1 MDVSELRAMSDAD
14 LRDQYAESKREL
26 FNLRM
31 QLAARQLE
39 NFRRIREVRRD
50 VARVLTVLGER
61 SRAGGACRAKE
72 RWGSSELGTIERR
85 GDEE

>member
-61 SRAGGACRAKE
+61 SRAGGTQ
-72 RWGSSELGTIERR
+72 S
-85 GDEE
+85 

>member
-14 LRDQYAESKREL
+14 LRDQFAESKREL

-61 SRAGGACRAKE
+61 SRAGGTQ
-72 RWGSSELGTIERR
+72 S
-85 GDEE
+85 

>member
-39 NFRRIREVRRD
+39 NFRRIREVRRG
-50 VARVLTVLGER
+50 R
-61 SRAGGACRAKE
+61 GACANRARRAEPCRE
-72 RWGSSELGTIERR
+72 RAELKSA
-85 GDEE
+85 GDHQG

>member
-61 SRAGGACRAKE
+61 SRAGGAQ
-72 RWGSSELGTIERR
+72 S
-85 GDEE
+85 

>member
-31 QLAARQLE
+31 QMAARQLE

-61 SRAGGACRAKE
+61 NRAGGAQQ
-72 RWGSSELGTIERR
+72 S
-85 GDEE
+85 

>member
-1 MDVSELRAMSDAD
+1 MDVSELRAMSDAE

-61 SRAGGACRAKE
+61 SRAGGTQ
-72 RWGSSELGTIERR
+72 S
-85 GDEE
+85 

>member
-1 MDVSELRAMSDAD
+1 MDTVELRAMNDAD
-14 LRDQYAESKREL
+14 LRSQLAESKREL

-39 NFRRIREVRRD
+39 NFRRIRVVRRD

-61 SRAGGACRAKE
+61 SRV
-72 RWGSSELGTIERR
+72 GSAES
-85 GDEE
+85 

>member
-1 MDVSELRAMSDAD
+1 MDVNELRVMSDAD
-14 LRDQYAESKREL
+14 LRDQFAESKREL

-31 QLAARQLE
+31 QLAARQLD

-61 SRAGGACRAKE
+61 SRAG
-72 RWGSSELGTIERR
+72 STQS
-85 GDEE
+85 

>member
-61 SRAGGACRAKE
+61 SRAG
-72 RWGSSELGTIERR
+72 SVQS
-85 GDEE
+85 

>member
-14 LRDQYAESKREL
+14 LREQFAESKREL

-31 QLAARQLE
+31 QMAARQLE

-61 SRAGGACRAKE
+61 SRAGGAQ
-72 RWGSSELGTIERR
+72 G
-85 GDEE
+85 

>member
-14 LRDQYAESKREL
+14 LREQFAESKREL

-61 SRAGGACRAKE
+61 SRAGGTQ
-72 RWGSSELGTIERR
+72 S
-85 GDEE
+85 

>member
-14 LRDQYAESKREL
+14 LRDQLAESKREL

-61 SRAGGACRAKE
+61 SRAGSAP
-72 RWGSSELGTIERR
+72 STPS
-85 GDEE
+85 

>member
-14 LRDQYAESKREL
+14 LRDQFAESKREL

-31 QLAARQLE
+31 QMAARQLE

-61 SRAGGACRAKE
+61 SRAGGAQ
-72 RWGSSELGTIERR
+72 G
-85 GDEE
+85 

>member
-14 LRDQYAESKREL
+14 LREQFVESKREL

-31 QLAARQLE
+31 QMAARQLE

-61 SRAGGACRAKE
+61 SRAGGAQ
-72 RWGSSELGTIERR
+72 G
-85 GDEE
+85 

>member
-14 LRDQYAESKREL
+14 LRDQLAESKREL

-31 QLAARQLE
+31 QMAARQLE

-61 SRAGGACRAKE
+61 SRAGSAP
-72 RWGSSELGTIERR
+72 S
-85 GDEE
+85 

>member
-14 LRDQYAESKREL
+14 LRDQLAESKREL

-61 SRAGGACRAKE
+61 SRAGSAP
-72 RWGSSELGTIERR
+72 S
-85 GDEE
+85 

>member
-61 SRAGGACRAKE
+61 NRGG
-72 RWGSSELGTIERR
+72 GTQS
-85 GDEE
+85 